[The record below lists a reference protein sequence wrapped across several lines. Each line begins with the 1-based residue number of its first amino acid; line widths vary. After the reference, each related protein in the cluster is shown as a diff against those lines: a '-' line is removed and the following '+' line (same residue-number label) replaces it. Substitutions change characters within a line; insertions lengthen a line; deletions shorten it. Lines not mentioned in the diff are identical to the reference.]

1 MSTLAVAAS
10 PTANQRTE
18 ALLIPPPTVSAMTDR
33 STGKFSRRARSRT
46 APAVTASD
54 SVPTSSEPLEAPA
67 DRTYWTHLNRPFAL
81 GFLITLGGLTA
92 FALGMAI
99 TDLVT
104 IWIYVAFALFAAL
117 GLDPIVRRLERGR
130 IPRAWGIVIV
140 YGVFAILMLGVL
152 WLIIPTVVEQ
162 VSQFVRDLPTMVRDF
177 QSTELY
183 AWIDERFGAQ
193 ASDLLAQIQHFLSDP
208 SNIAT
213 IGGGVLQMGATIA
226 TTISGIIIII
236 VLSLYFL
243 ASLDQ
248 IKQAFYRLWPART
261 RAFVGE
267 MTEEITGSVGAY
279 LGGMVILAFFNS
291 LMTFILFTILDL
303 PFPLLLAVVAFC
315 ITIIPLVGTVL
326 FWVIGTVV
334 ALFASPVGGLIFA
347 IAYLIYMQVEAYVLT
362 PKVMNKAISIPGSL
376 VVIGAMVGGT
386 LMGLL
391 GALVAIPVTASILL
405 IIKKVFI
412 PRQDAK
418 V

>member
-18 ALLIPPPTVSAMTDR
+18 ALSIPPPTVSAMTDR

-117 GLDPIVRRLERGR
+117 GLDPVVRRLERSR

-152 WLIIPTVVEQ
+152 WLIIPTVVKQ
-162 VSQFVRDLPTMVRDF
+162 IAQFVRDLPSMVRDF
-177 QSTELY
+177 QATELY
-183 AWIDERFGAQ
+183 AWIHERLGAQ
-193 ASDLLAQIQHFLSDP
+193 AGDLVAQLQNFLSDP
-208 SNIAT
+208 GNIAT
-213 IGGGVLQMGATIA
+213 IGGGVLQVGATIA

-248 IKQAFYRLWPART
+248 IKQAFYRLWPARS
-261 RAFVGE
+261 RVFVGE
-267 MTEEITGSVGAY
+267 MTEEITGSVGSY
-279 LGGMVILAFFNS
+279 LGGMVVLAFFNS
-291 LMTFILFTILDL
+291 LMTFILFSILQL

-334 ALFASPVGGLIFA
+334 ALFASPIGGLIFA

-362 PKVMNKAISIPGSL
+362 PKVMNKAIAIPGSL

-412 PRQDAK
+412 PKQDAAT
-418 V
+418 